1 MARELA
7 VCNVYLS
14 FACECTVLEV
24 LIHRVSAQIPVC
36 PHSKAH
42 VHKTPHPLPQTHM
55 NPESTEVKEINHLT
69 MFHKENKCTGYP
81 LWVNAS
87 QVHSHY
93 PPSITSYCFSDYYWA
108 MISEGAVKTASTGS
122 SGNWLGSPTF
132 SPPKGGFLTGEIIQH
147 DGNTGQARGDIKEM
161 DGLG

>member
-81 LWVNAS
+81 L
-87 QVHSHY
+87 
-93 PPSITSYCFSDYYWA
+93 
-108 MISEGAVKTASTGS
+108 
-122 SGNWLGSPTF
+122 
-132 SPPKGGFLTGEIIQH
+132 
-147 DGNTGQARGDIKEM
+147 
-161 DGLG
+161 